1 MEDIQATI
9 EQAFEHHAEITPR
22 TAPTHVKDAVYAAI
36 DLLDSGKARVA
47 EKRNGKWIVH
57 DWLNKAVLLYFRI
70 EDSNFVKGGYTN
82 YFDKVPSKFADY
94 NSQNFRKGGFR
105 VVPLATV
112 RKGAYIA
119 PGVVLMPSYV
129 NIGAYIDE
137 GTMIDTWAH
146 VGSCAQI
153 GKNVHISAGVEIGG
167 VLEPV
172 LATTTVVDET
182 GYPDDA
188 LHALGRPTVI
198 EDNCFLGAR
207 ALVSDGVI
215 IQAGAVIGPG
225 VCIDQSTRIYDR
237 RTDTSSYGRVPAGAV
252 VVAGNLP
259 AANGKYTLGCAVI
272 IDQVDAKTRA
282 GVPIRELLKRT

>member
-1 MEDIQATI
+1 MSDIRATI
-9 EQAFEHHAEITPR
+9 EQAFERHAEITPR
-22 TAPTHVKDAVYAAI
+22 TTPTHLKDAVYEAI

-47 EKRNGKWIVH
+47 EKKGGQWIVN

-94 NSQNFRKGGFR
+94 NSQDFRRRGFR
-105 VVPLATV
+105 IVPLATV
-112 RKGAYIA
+112 RKGAYIG
-119 PGVVLMPSYV
+119 PGVVLMPGYI

-153 GKNVHISAGVEIGG
+153 GKNVHISAGVEVGG

-172 LATTTVVDET
+172 LATTTIISDT

-188 LHALGRPTVI
+188 LHALGSPTVI
-198 EDNCFLGAR
+198 EDNCFVGAR
-207 ALVSDGVI
+207 SVIADGVI
-215 IQAGAVIGPG
+215 VEEGAVIAPG
-225 VCIDQSTRIYDR
+225 IILDQSTRIYNSV
-237 RTDTSSYGRVPAGAV
+237 TDDISYGRIPKNS
-252 VVAGNLP
+252 VVAPATLP
-259 AANGKYTLGCAVI
+259 AAKGKFSLHCAVI
-272 IDQVDAKTRA
+272 LRQVDAQTRA
-282 GVPIRELLKRT
+282 KTPVSELLRPA

>member
-1 MEDIQATI
+1 MEEIQTTI
-9 EQAFEHHAEITPR
+9 EQAFERHAEITPR

-47 EKRNGKWIVH
+47 EKKGGKWVVH

-112 RKGAYIA
+112 RRGAYIA

-153 GKNVHISAGVEIGG
+153 GKNVHVSAGVEIGG

-172 LATTTVVDET
+172 LKTTTVVDEL

-188 LHALGRPTVI
+188 LHALGAPTIV
-198 EDNCFLGAR
+198 EDNCFIGAR
-207 ALVSDGVI
+207 SIISDGAIVES
-215 IQAGAVIGPG
+215 GAVIGPG
-225 VCIDQSTRIYDR
+225 VCIDQSTRIYNRLKDE
-237 RTDTSSYGRVPAGAV
+237 SGYGRVPAGAV

-259 AANGKYTLGCAVI
+259 SANGKYTLGCAII
-272 IDQVDAKTRA
+272 IDQLDPKARSKPR
-282 GVPIRELLKRT
+282 IRDLLKQT